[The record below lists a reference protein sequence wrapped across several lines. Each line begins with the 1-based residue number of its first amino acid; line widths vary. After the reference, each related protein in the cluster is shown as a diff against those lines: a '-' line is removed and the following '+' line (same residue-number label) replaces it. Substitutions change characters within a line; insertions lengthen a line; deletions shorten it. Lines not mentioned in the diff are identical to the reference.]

1 MSRPAI
7 VAFLLLALPLAAE
20 DFPYVVEV
28 SCERLNVRAG
38 IGENYRI
45 LTTAQR
51 GDRFVALE
59 ERLGWLKLEATE
71 KISCWVNKKYVERG
85 ADGFGLAKGD
95 RIQLRATADQ
105 NHPPMGQLDK
115 GDKVEI
121 LAEEGGWFKV
131 RPPSG
136 ADCWAKKDYLKFVS
150 SYDDEY
156 RKRADKEADDKRAET
171 ERVQALTEK
180 FTTAEGLVQIET
192 QKPASGQDFT
202 HALEMYREVAETTPD
217 AMLKARCEKRIQ
229 ELSTRQE
236 IAMLLKEQKEAREQA
251 LAEMHRQRLE
261 QIREDAE
268 RAASGPPPF
277 AAEGW
282 VDTVGNF
289 IGRPGTHKLIRGG
302 KVICYLTSA
311 REDLDLDGFYRRLV
325 GVRGKSTVHPE
336 SGEKVIEVEE
346 VEVLGQ

>member
-7 VAFLLLALPLAAE
+7 AAFLLAVLPLSAQE
-20 DFPYVVEV
+20 TYPYVVEV

-59 ERLGWLKLEATE
+59 ERLGWVKVEPTA
-71 KISCWVNKKYVERG
+71 KIACWVNRKFVERA
-85 ADGFGLAKGD
+85 ADGFGVAKGD

-121 LAEEGGWFKV
+121 LAEEGGWLKV

-136 ADCWAKKDYLKFVS
+136 SDCWAKKEYLKFVS

-156 RKRADKEADDKRAET
+156 KKRAEK
-171 ERVQALTEK
+171 EAGEKQAEADRGQTLLQK
-180 FTTAEGLVQIET
+180 FATAETQIKEVS
-192 QKPASGQDFT
+192 QRPVSEQDYSAVITMF
-202 HALEMYREVAETTPD
+202 REVAEATTD
-217 AMLKARCEKRIQ
+217 ETMKRRCEARIQ
-229 ELSTRQE
+229 ELTTRQE
-236 IAMLLKEQKEAREQA
+236 IAVLLNEQREAREQA
-251 LAEMHRQRLE
+251 LEELHRQRLE
-261 QIREDAE
+261 QIRDDAE
-268 RAASGPPPF
+268 RAAEGPPPF

-282 VDTVGNF
+282 VDTVGKF

-302 KVICYLTSA
+302 KVICYLKSETV
-311 REDLDLDGFYRRLV
+311 DLDGFYRQLI
-325 GVRGKSTVHPE
+325 GVRGKSSVHPE

-346 VEVLGQ
+346 VEKLGQ